1 MDIYLL
7 RGTFVKNFRL
17 FSEQHF
23 SRRQRAFCHRREGTF
38 VFSENLGGG
47 LGPLV
52 PTPLNSSDKGTCTP
66 NIRNSSARSHAC
78 IKSRN

>member
-1 MDIYLL
+1 MSRIAGYFLNNIFHEDK
-7 RGTFVKNFRL
+7 G
-17 FSEQHF
+17 HF
-23 SRRQRAFCHRREGTF
+23 ATGQKTLF
-38 VFSENLGGG
+38 VFSENLGGGGGGG

-52 PTPLNSSDKGTCTP
+52 PTPLNSSDMGTCTP